1 MSRGFTLGTS
11 RGLMLGATLGAAF
24 GATLGA
30 AFGATLGATFGEA
43 GGIGARGVTPAGGL
57 GMRGDASFCAA
68 DSVVARQS
76 VVAMASIARTPE
88 PVRSVCVRK
97 RWSPVHR
104 RGLGAESMGAE
115 SDSDSRFDSGRMEYL
130 TLTSSIRCG
139 GVVGCHTRAAPS
151 SRWRILARPK
161 EAARS
166 VLYSDKFREKCRP
179 NPFAVLWV
187 SPRTCA
193 DFGNVHRI

>member
-68 DSVVARQS
+68 DSVVARQN
-76 VVAMASIARTPE
+76 VVAMASIARTPK
-88 PVRSVCVRK
+88 PARSGCVRK
-97 RWSPVHR
+97 RW
-104 RGLGAESMGAE
+104 
-115 SDSDSRFDSGRMEYL
+115 
-130 TLTSSIRCG
+130 
-139 GVVGCHTRAAPS
+139 
-151 SRWRILARPK
+151 
-161 EAARS
+161 
-166 VLYSDKFREKCRP
+166 
-179 NPFAVLWV
+179 
-187 SPRTCA
+187 
-193 DFGNVHRI
+193 